1 MKLRN
6 KFMLA
11 ALAFLPVVSCVED
24 FEIKVAKESSTRLV
38 VDCLLTTEL
47 SEHTTN
53 NIVRL
58 TTSEP
63 YSSTSRTEVEN
74 ATVILS
80 DGERTL
86 HLEPL
91 SGSGEYVTPKD
102 FRGEAGRTYTLEVDA
117 ELDGEPVH
125 CKSSATMPPSGIRA
139 DAMDYYKMSD
149 SLWVFALWGQDEPGI
164 ISHYGGELVVHDVRQ
179 PYNKWVFIDGSD
191 MFDGNYLWGGEYLF
205 YSTSSLM
212 VPEGQEPNAPLVEGD
227 VVTLYFYSM
236 EDFFYEW
243 FMSMSTETMAHFPM
257 FSPQP
262 ANLPS
267 NIEGDGIGVFG
278 LANVTKLSV
287 TIGDPDRTHEQMIM
301 DHLKTMPAIC
311 EE

>member
-1 MKLRN
+1 MKSKLDYLAVAVAL
-6 KFMLA
+6 MLA
-11 ALAFLPVVSCVED
+11 ASCVED
-24 FEIKVAKESSTRLV
+24 FDLKVAKESSTRLV

-47 SEHTTN
+47 TAETTN
-53 NIVRL
+53 NTVRL
-58 TTSEP
+58 STSVP
-63 YSSTSRTEVEN
+63 YSSTSRPEVEN
-74 ATVILS
+74 ATVLLS
-80 DGERTL
+80 DGERTMR
-86 HLEPL
+86 LEQL
-91 SGSGEYVTPKD
+91 AGSGEYRAPED
-102 FRGEAGRTYTLEVDA
+102 FRGEVGKTYTIEVDA
-117 ELDGEPVH
+117 ELDGERMH

-164 ISHYGGELVVHDVRQ
+164 ISHYGGELVVHGERQ

-212 VPEGQEPNAPLVEGD
+212 VPEGEEPNQPLEKGD

-236 EDFFYEW
+236 EDFFYDW
-243 FMSMSTETMAHFPM
+243 FMSMSSETMAHFPM

-262 ANLPS
+262 ANLPT

-278 LANVTKLSV
+278 LANVTTLSV
-287 TIGDPDRTHEQMIM
+287 EIDDPERTHEQMIM
-301 DHLKTMPAIC
+301 DHLKTIPGNI
-311 EE
+311 